1 MVMVKVPVKQVDGI
15 RVFAGGKWLI
25 CIGNKPVSVGEYV
38 WTDGKCVYGNERIGY
53 MPYVYIS
60 IPGIPIV
67 GRLDSASKSGTRRY
81 IWRYGKL
88 QECPTPIEELDM
100 SSENFR
106 FVYPT
111 SGGYFQYLYNRMEE
125 DPEYL
130 LDADMDVKGNV
141 YTLSS
146 RSWHS
151 QLAASSNGLF
161 LRRNGEAVKYY
172 DFPDCMESFMVNN
185 VDYNGMVYCHE
196 GRLMGEDFQAGIYCR
211 SEMGIDITHLPDE
224 AMGFKEDQ
232 YYVLFDGK
240 KSIIWEAGHYIDG
253 EQSGRHSKFEYGLSN
268 ASYPIQDGMYLKAT
282 LIDSKEVYSSI
293 TPFHWE
299 MYSTYCMDV
308 YDVMGDFLFTLPGSY
323 ERWPAVN
330 ISNIGKKERLVLIN
344 GTLYKEM
351 NGIFQNLGLHDVL
364 NTRLKKIKD
373 LSEWE
378 KGKKIEVVSYD

>member
-1 MVMVKVPVKQVDGI
+1 M
-15 RVFAGGKWLI
+15 
-25 CIGNKPVSVGEYV
+25 
-38 WTDGKCVYGNERIGY
+38 
-53 MPYVYIS
+53 
-60 IPGIPIV
+60 
-67 GRLDSASKSGTRRY
+67 
-81 IWRYGKL
+81 
-88 QECPTPIEELDM
+88 
-100 SSENFR
+100 
-106 FVYPT
+106 
-111 SGGYFQYLYNRMEE
+111 
-125 DPEYL
+125 
-130 LDADMDVKGNV
+130 
-141 YTLSS
+141 
-146 RSWHS
+146 
-151 QLAASSNGLF
+151 
-161 LRRNGEAVKYY
+161 
-172 DFPDCMESFMVNN
+172 
-185 VDYNGMVYCHE
+185 
-196 GRLMGEDFQAGIYCR
+196 
-211 SEMGIDITHLPDE
+211 
-224 AMGFKEDQ
+224 
-232 YYVLFDGK
+232 
-240 KSIIWEAGHYIDG
+240 
-253 EQSGRHSKFEYGLSN
+253 SN